1 MSSNSAY
8 TYALR
13 LLTKRD
19 YSRAK
24 LRDKLLQRDFGPEE
38 VDETLDEL
46 IQKNYLR
53 EDYYAEARVKGL
65 MHKGYSPSMI
75 QYRLGEEGC
84 PVTSEFI
91 DHIYG
96 EYKLTSDDQIAE
108 LIDKKIRRL
117 PSTHD
122 LSYEAKQKIV
132 ASVARKGHSPSAIF
146 RVLEQVLSQSP
157 RS

>member
-1 MSSNSAY
+1 MSSTSAY

-24 LRDKLLQRDFGPEE
+24 LRDKLLQRDYEPSE

-46 IQKNYLR
+46 IEKNYLR
-53 EDYYAEARVKGL
+53 EDYYAEARVKGF

-75 QYRLGEEGC
+75 QYRLSEEGC
-84 PVTSEFI
+84 VVTQEFI
-91 DHIYG
+91 DKIYE
-96 EYKLTSDDQIAE
+96 EYRLTSDDQIAE
-108 LIDKKIRRL
+108 LIDKKVRRL
-117 PSTHD
+117 SDTSS

-132 ASVARKGHSPSAIF
+132 ASVARKGHSPGAIF
-146 RVLEQVLSQSP
+146 RVLDQVLSQSNP
-157 RS
+157 

>member
-24 LRDKLLQRDFGPEE
+24 LREKLLQRDYEASE
-38 VDETLDEL
+38 VEETLDEL
-46 IQKNYLR
+46 IEKNYLR
-53 EDYYAEARVKGL
+53 EDYYAEARVKGF

-75 QYRLGEEGC
+75 QYRLSEEGC
-84 PVTSEFI
+84 QVTIEFI
-91 DHIYG
+91 EHIYS
-96 EYKLTSDDQIAE
+96 EYRLSSDDQIAE

-117 PSTHD
+117 PTTQN
-122 LSYEAKQKIV
+122 LPYEAKQKIV
-132 ASVARKGHSPSAIF
+132 ASVARKGHSVSAIF
-146 RVLEQVLSQSP
+146 RVLEQVLAQSNP
-157 RS
+157 